1 MRIGYFNIIKIDHE
15 YAIQLYII
23 KVRDFDSK
31 TIKYYECY
39 SKSSLIIYRI
49 FVETNILTETNKYIF
64 VDKL

>member
-1 MRIGYFNIIKIDHE
+1 MNMQFSFISSKYVTLI
-15 YAIQLYII
+15 
-23 KVRDFDSK
+23 VK

-39 SKSSLIIYRI
+39 SKSSLVIYRI

>member
-1 MRIGYFNIIKIDHE
+1 
-15 YAIQLYII
+15 
-23 KVRDFDSK
+23 VRDFDSK

-39 SKSSLIIYRI
+39 SKLSLIIYRI

>member
-1 MRIGYFNIIKIDHE
+1 MRIRYFNIIKIDRE

-31 TIKYYECY
+31 TIMYYECY
-39 SKSSLIIYRI
+39 SKSSLVIYRI
-49 FVETNILTETNKYIF
+49 FVETNIFKETNKYIF